1 MNRIKVLLF
10 ALLVCGTTYAATT
23 KYNNPV
29 IKRSV
34 PDPTVIRGQDG
45 YFYLYGTEDIHNTP
59 IFKSRNL
66 VRWLY
71 VGTAFTDATRPSM
84 VPGGGIWAPDINY
97 INGKYVMY
105 YSMSVW
111 GGLETCGIGVAY
123 ADKPEGPFTDHGKL
137 FISKD
142 IGVLNSI
149 DPFYIEDGGH
159 KYLFWGSFRGIYGIE
174 LSEDGL
180 SVKDGAVKKQIA
192 GWSIEATYI
201 IKHGDYYYLFG
212 SRGTCCN
219 GAESTYEVVMTRSK
233 DLFGPYLDKDG
244 DNILNG
250 YNFSWFLNG
259 NDVVAGPGHN
269 SEFIQDDNG
278 QYWVLYHG
286 YTKENP
292 GLGRQVFLDKVYWGD
307 DGWPYI
313 KNNQPSAE
321 EDKPVFSTTAIDEIE
336 GESALNGDITISP
349 RMVKNDFTIGEN
361 GTKGFA
367 WSITGLSGEIV
378 KTGKGKGRIVVDCYD
393 VPEGMYV
400 VTVKNHAGKSTAKII
415 KY

>member
-180 SVKDGAVKKQIA
+180 SVKDGVVKKQIA

-212 SRGTCCN
+212 ARGTCCN
-219 GAESTYEVVMTRSK
+219 GAESTYKVVMTRSK
-233 DLFGPYLDKDG
+233 NLFGPYLDKDG

-250 YNFSWFLNG
+250 YNYSWFLNG

-313 KNNQPSAE
+313 KDNQPSAE

-336 GESALNGDITISP
+336 GESVLNGGITISP

-361 GTKGFA
+361 GTKGFV

-400 VTVKNHAGKSTAKII
+400 VTVKSHAGKSTAKII